1 MKQKSI
7 SILKNLRHPNGL
19 FSASKKNVS
28 TGYNMAWIRD
38 NVYECLGL
46 EGFEDELITQTYQ
59 TMLDIFLKH
68 EQKIDNAILNPPS
81 NKQEYLHARYFPHN
95 LEESREE
102 WGNKQNDMIGAFLF
116 KISDL
121 TQKGFKIVRDRNDI
135 RILQKLVKY
144 LDSISYYRD
153 PDNGMWEENEEI
165 HSSSVGACVAGL
177 KKLRETKFIMDEKE
191 ATVTTC
197 ELSAT
202 GGTDGIF
209 NKKSKTNYKKRTNK
223 NTNKKTTKI
232 YVPEELIQKGMDTL
246 EVLLPRESVT
256 KRADLALLS
265 LIWPY
270 EIATKEQAKQIL
282 KNVEEDLVREKGV
295 IRYIG
300 DKYYNENG
308 EAEWTMGFPWLA
320 IIHKKIRNR
329 KKYKFYLGRSLSCQ
343 NKLMEMPEL
352 YYANSRIHNQNS
364 PLGWAQS
371 LLIAALE

>member
-1 MKQKSI
+1 MK
-7 SILKNLRHPNGL
+7 
-19 FSASKKNVS
+19 
-28 TGYNMAWIRD
+28 
-38 NVYECLGL
+38 
-46 EGFEDELITQTYQ
+46 
-59 TMLDIFLKH
+59 
-68 EQKIDNAILNPPS
+68 
-81 NKQEYLHARYFPHN
+81 
-95 LEESREE
+95 
-102 WGNKQNDMIGAFLF
+102 
-116 KISDL
+116 
-121 TQKGFKIVRDRNDI
+121 
-135 RILQKLVKY
+135 
-144 LDSISYYRD
+144 
-153 PDNGMWEENEEI
+153 
-165 HSSSVGACVAGL
+165 
-177 KKLRETKFIMDEKE
+177 
-191 ATVTTC
+191 
-197 ELSAT
+197 
-202 GGTDGIF
+202 
-209 NKKSKTNYKKRTNK
+209 
-223 NTNKKTTKI
+223 TKI

>member
-1 MKQKSI
+1 MKQASI
-7 SILKNLRHPNGL
+7 TILKNLRHPNGL
-19 FSASKKNVS
+19 FSASKKDVS

-46 EGFEDELITQTYQ
+46 EKSEKKLVIQTYQ
-59 TMLDIFLKH
+59 AMLDIFLKH
-68 EQKIDNAILNPPS
+68 ENKIDSAILSPPK
-81 NKQEYLHARYFPHN
+81 NKQDYLHARYFPNN
-95 LEESREE
+95 LEESKEE

-121 TQKGFKIVRDRNDI
+121 SQKGFKIIRDENDI

-177 KKLRETKFIMDEKE
+177 KKLKETGFVIEK
-191 ATVTTC
+191 
-197 ELSAT
+197 
-202 GGTDGIF
+202 
-209 NKKSKTNYKKRTNK
+209 KKSFV
-223 NTNKKTTKI
+223 

-246 EVLLPRESVT
+246 EVLLPKESVT
-256 KRADLALLS
+256 KKADLALLS

-270 EIATKEQAKQIL
+270 EIVTKSQAREIL
-282 KNVEEDLVREKGV
+282 KNVEETLVRERGV
-295 IRYIG
+295 IRYSG
-300 DKYYNENG
+300 DRYYNQNG

-320 IIHKKIRNR
+320 IIYKKMRNQ
-329 KKYKFYLGRSLSCQ
+329 KKYKLYLDKSLSCI
-343 NKLMEMPEL
+343 NPMKELPEL
-352 YYANSRIHNQNS
+352 YLAKTKKHNHNS
-364 PLGWAQS
+364 PLGWSQS

>member
-1 MKQKSI
+1 MKQASI
-7 SILKNLRHPNGL
+7 TILKNLRHPNGL
-19 FSASKKNVS
+19 FSASKKDVS

-46 EGFEDELITQTYQ
+46 EKSEKKLVIQTYQ
-59 TMLDIFLKH
+59 AMLDIFLKH
-68 EQKIDNAILNPPS
+68 ENKIDSAILSPPK
-81 NKQEYLHARYFPHN
+81 NKQDYLHARYFPNN
-95 LEESREE
+95 LEESKEE

-121 TQKGFKIVRDRNDI
+121 SQKGFKIVRDENDI

-177 KKLRETKFIMDEKE
+177 KKLKETGFVIE
-191 ATVTTC
+191 
-197 ELSAT
+197 
-202 GGTDGIF
+202 
-209 NKKSKTNYKKRTNK
+209 KKSKNNKISKRSDCDDLRKVVPKEEQMEVLIKNRTKKIN
-223 NTNKKTTKI
+223 I

-246 EVLLPRESVT
+246 EVLLPKESVT
-256 KRADLALLS
+256 KKADLALLS

-270 EIATKEQAKQIL
+270 EIMTKSQAKQIL
-282 KNVEEDLVREKGV
+282 KNVEENLVRERGV
-295 IRYIG
+295 IRYSG
-300 DKYYNENG
+300 DRYYNQNG

-320 IIHKKIRNR
+320 IIYKKMRNQ
-329 KKYKFYLGRSLSCQ
+329 KKYKLYLNKSLSCI
-343 NKLMEMPEL
+343 NPIKELPEL
-352 YYANSRIHNQNS
+352 YLAKTKKHNQNS
-364 PLGWAQS
+364 PLGWSQS